1 MRQWKKPWLGV
12 RDPILVLAQPLTHY
26 VTLGKSLSICIVNIQ
41 ALLPRVE
48 EDVSTTSAFREKKEE
63 DL

>member
-26 VTLGKSLSICIVNIQ
+26 VTLGKSLSICVANIQ

-48 EDVSTTSAFREKKEE
+48 DVSTTFAFREKKEE